1 MSTDAPTL
9 SSRNAAKVRE
19 ALIEYWGFDT
29 LRPLQDQAIAA
40 AITKRDS
47 VVVMP
52 TGGGKSLCYQV
63 PPLVTG
69 RPGLVISPLIA
80 LMKDQVDGLRL
91 VGYPADALHSNMS
104 EAEAK
109 RVWRELHQGEL
120 KLLFVAP
127 ERLLGTSLIDKLPDL
142 GFASIAVD
150 EAHCISQWGH
160 DFRPEYR
167 RLSELRDRL
176 PGMAIH
182 ALTATAT
189 PTVRED
195 IARQLKLRDHAEI
208 VGTFDRP
215 NLTYRVHPRVD
226 AVGQIAQAAKRHTEG
241 ATIVYAI
248 SRKETES
255 IAEDLAARGVA
266 AKAYH
271 AGLTPERRKR
281 VQDEFAQER
290 LDCVVA
296 TVAFGMGI
304 DRSNVRCVVHAGL
317 PKSVEHYQQETG
329 RAGRDSLPAECLLLY
344 SAADAARW
352 ARIIE
357 MSAQESGAT
366 PEWVSHQMEQIEGL
380 RRLVTGAR
388 CRHRALSE
396 HFGQPYEAPEAGNG
410 ACGACDVCL
419 GELAPVDGAQVIAQK
434 IISTIA
440 RAANASNGGA
450 AWFGAKHHVAVL
462 KGQATATVL
471 QRGHHELS
479 TFGLLRGVPGE
490 SLANYIVQLVDQG
503 VLGRGLGQYSTIHLT
518 ETSRDVLKGT
528 RAVSLVSPPEAEKIE
543 KEEKSKARE
552 REKVVEG
559 PFDAGLFERLR
570 ALRREIATGRS
581 VPAFMIFGDAAL
593 QDMARVRP
601 TSVAAFRAVK
611 GVGERKAEEF
621 GPAFTEAI
629 AAYCAE
635 RGLSVDEIAPS
646 KVRKAAERPARE
658 HKSFA
663 HFDRGES
670 VEAAASE
677 LGLSVNTVADYLV
690 KWVADRKPASVERW
704 VDAETY
710 ELVRGTAGRIGGD
723 RVKAVFEHLGGK
735 VPYER
740 IHLVLAHV
748 MSAKEHRTQS

>member
-1 MSTDAPTL
+1 M
-9 SSRNAAKVRE
+9 RE
-19 ALIEYWGFDT
+19 ALTEYWGFDT

-40 AITKRDS
+40 AIAGRDS
-47 VVVMP
+47 LVVMP

-80 LMKDQVDGLRL
+80 LMKDQVDALRL
-91 VGYPADALHSNMS
+91 VGYPADALHSNQS
-104 EAEAK
+104 EDDAR

-127 ERLLGTSLIDKLPDL
+127 ERLLGTALIDKLPAL
-142 GFASIAVD
+142 GFASVAVD

-167 RLSELRDRL
+167 RLNELRDRL
-176 PGMAIH
+176 PGMSLH

-195 IARQLKLRDHAEI
+195 IARQLKLTDHAEI

-226 AVGQIAQAAKRHTEG
+226 LEGQIAQAAKRHTEG
-241 ATIVYAI
+241 ATIVYCI
-248 SRKETES
+248 SRKETEAV
-255 IAEDLAARGVA
+255 AEALGERGVA

-271 AGLTPERRKR
+271 AGLTPERRRR

-329 RAGRDSLPAECLLLY
+329 RAGRDGLPAECLMLY

-357 MSAQESGAT
+357 RSAEESGAA
-366 PEWVSHQMEQIEGL
+366 PEWLDHQMAQIEEL
-380 RRLVTGAR
+380 RRLLTGAR

-396 HFGQPYEAPEAGNG
+396 HFGQPYVGPEAVG
-410 ACGACDVCL
+410 AGGGCGACDVCL
-419 GELAPVDGAQVIAQK
+419 GELEPVADSQVLAQK
-434 IISTIA
+434 IISCVA
-440 RAANASNGGA
+440 RAANASAGRPQ
-450 AWFGAKHHVAVL
+450 WFGAKHIVAIL
-462 KGQATATVL
+462 KGQATATVV

-479 TFGLLRGVPGE
+479 TFGLIRGVPAE
-490 SLANYIVQLVDQG
+490 TLSNYIDQLVDQG
-503 VLGRGLGQYSTIHLT
+503 VLGREIGQYPTLHLT
-518 ETSRDVLKGT
+518 ATSRDVLRGERVVT
-528 RAVSLVSPPEAEKIE
+528 LVSPPELVATDG
-543 KEEKSKARE
+543 SPRE
-552 REKVVEG
+552 GRRGAAGEVDA
-559 PFDAGLFERLR
+559 PFDAGVFELLR
-570 ALRREIATGRS
+570 TLRRELATERS
-581 VPAFMIFGDAAL
+581 VPAFVIFGDAAL
-593 QDMARVRP
+593 QDMARLRP
-601 TSVAAFRAVK
+601 TTAESFRAVK

-621 GPAFTEAI
+621 GAIFTAAI
-629 AAYCAE
+629 ATHCV
-635 RGLSVDEIAPS
+635 RHGLTMDQVPSGRPRRAAPDAG
-646 KVRKAAERPARE
+646 RKPPRE
-658 HKSFA
+658 HRSYA

-670 VEAAASE
+670 VEAAAEALKLAPATLSE
-677 LGLSVNTVADYLV
+677 HLAE
-690 KWVADRKPASVERW
+690 WVQSRRPASVERW
-704 VDAETY
+704 VDRRTY
-710 ELVRGTAGRIGGD
+710 ELVLTTSRHLNAD
-723 RVKAVFEHLGGK
+723 RLKPIFDHLGGQ
-735 VPYER
+735 VPYETIR
-740 IHLVLAHV
+740 VVLAHAMV
-748 MSAKEHRTQS
+748 ANVRNA